1 MKISS
6 DASQRYQAK
15 NKRSLT
21 HGTPGG
27 LIQLLDFE
35 IVATHLGP
43 RPERVTIDVNDF
55 KSLGSNGSGNFGF
68 ATPYSVESRLEIK
81 QLLLS
86 LENIRHRNS
95 QGDHLSP
102 NSSIRSQFSTA
113 SSVEEPDSVS
123 QAVFATQT
131 PFAATPAARRPNL
144 PVAGKQSRSS
154 FPTGTDDR
162 DTATHSNGGLSKSGA
177 PKNSLADSEH
187 IHSGRPTVNGKK
199 DISQASAA
207 LLGLVQQA
215 AQPMA
220 KVKPVLPATNRIP
233 TAVPNVEDKVTVTGG
248 QAGIGNAKPPPVAFT
263 VPSQDLQFN
272 EAATTLPE
280 AAAKY
285 DLSQPAMTSE
295 HIQHPIRNRISNRD
309 VRIPK
314 DQALLLDSE
323 DCELSKHKNSIGQS
337 TYLSEAN
344 RSSSLATRITW
355 PPSASSKHSHLY
367 IGFAESRS

>member
-6 DASQRYQAK
+6 DASQRYRAK

-81 QLLLS
+81 QLILN
-86 LENIRHRNS
+86 LENLRNRNS

-102 NSSIRSQFSTA
+102 NPSIRSQFSTA
-113 SSVEEPDSVS
+113 SSVEESDSVS
-123 QAVFATQT
+123 QAVFATQS
-131 PFAATPAARRPNL
+131 PFTAMPAARRSNSR
-144 PVAGKQSRSS
+144 VAGKQSGFG
-154 FPTGTDDR
+154 FPTGIDDR
-162 DTATHSNGGLSKSGA
+162 DAAAYSNGGLSKRTA
-177 PKNSLADSEH
+177 PKNSLAGSEH
-187 IHSGRPTVNGKK
+187 IRSGMPTVNGKK
-199 DISQASAA
+199 DISHASAA

-220 KVKPVLPATNRIP
+220 KVNPVLQAANRNPA
-233 TAVPNVEDKVTVTGG
+233 AVPNLGDKVTRTGG
-248 QAGIGNAKPPPVAFT
+248 EGEIRNADPPPVAFT
-263 VPSQDLQFN
+263 VPSQDFGFK

-280 AAAKY
+280 PAANYESAP
-285 DLSQPAMTSE
+285 PAMTRE
-295 HIQHPIRNRISNRD
+295 HIQHTIRNRISNKD

-323 DCELSKHKNSIGQS
+323 DCE
-337 TYLSEAN
+337 
-344 RSSSLATRITW
+344 
-355 PPSASSKHSHLY
+355 
-367 IGFAESRS
+367 

>member
-43 RPERVTIDVNDF
+43 RPERVTVDVNDF

-81 QLLLS
+81 QLLQN
-86 LENIRHRNS
+86 LENIRNRNS

-102 NSSIRSQFSTA
+102 NPSIRSQFSTA
-113 SSVEEPDSVS
+113 SSVEESDSVS
-123 QAVFATQT
+123 QAVFATQA
-131 PFAATPAARRPNL
+131 PFAATAAARKPNSR
-144 PVAGKQSRSS
+144 VAGKQSRFG
-154 FPTGTDDR
+154 FPAGIDDR
-162 DTATHSNGGLSKSGA
+162 DTATHSNGGLSKSSA

-187 IHSGRPTVNGKK
+187 IHSGKPTVNGKK
-199 DISQASAA
+199 DISHASAA

-220 KVKPVLPATNRIP
+220 KVKPVLQATNMTP
-233 TAVPNVEDKVTVTGG
+233 TAVPNVGDKVAVTGG
-248 QAGIGNAKPPPVAFT
+248 QGGIGNAKAPPVAFT
-263 VPSQDLQFN
+263 VPSQDLRFN

-280 AAAKY
+280 PVTNY
-285 DLSQPAMTSE
+285 DLAQPAMTRE
-295 HIQHPIRNRISNRD
+295 HVQHPIRNRISNRD

-323 DCELSKHKNSIGQS
+323 DCE
-337 TYLSEAN
+337 
-344 RSSSLATRITW
+344 
-355 PPSASSKHSHLY
+355 
-367 IGFAESRS
+367 